1 MVRVETRIQSIYY
14 IMLYSEGSGT
24 RKVGFYG
31 TYPGIKTKNGFAVFW
46 MMIFVPE
53 KKKEKIVYFGIFDD
67 YVKICQKIWE
77 NEEIW
82 PWSTYQ

>member
-1 MVRVETRIQSIYY
+1 
-14 IMLYSEGSGT
+14 MLYSEGSGT

-31 TYPGIKTKNGFAVFW
+31 TYPGIKSKNGFAVFW

-77 NEEIW
+77 NSKPRFWTLTPIARGDDR
-82 PWSTYQ
+82 